1 MNIAIIGGGDHA
13 LEILNYIIDDSAF
26 YRKISNIYII
36 DKSKKLSIFKNI
48 SRKIIFASNI
58 VKLRKAKN
66 IKACI
71 SFESQICEKK
81 FLELKKNKIKLFS
94 IIHKSSYISR
104 NAILS
109 DGVIVAPNC
118 VIAPFAKIKENVLI
132 NSGAVVGHHSL
143 LGLHTVMSPNAFTAG
158 HSKVGRDVYWDQ
170 IHRLCKVSVWE
181 ITLDYLPLQFYIKI
195 VINFL

>member
-1 MNIAIIGGGDHA
+1 MR
-13 LEILNYIIDDSAF
+13 
-26 YRKISNIYII
+26 RKG
-36 DKSKKLSIFKNI
+36 
-48 SRKIIFASNI
+48 
-58 VKLRKAKN
+58 
-66 IKACI
+66 
-71 SFESQICEKK
+71 

-143 LGLHTVMSPNAFTAG
+143 LGLHSNE
-158 HSKVGRDVYWDQ
+158 SKCFYCWTQQGR
-170 IHRLCKVSVWE
+170 HRMFIGTKFIDYAKCQFE